1 MKTISALALFLLV
14 AMIALAEQPPYN
26 ETADARQDIKAA
38 VTQAAASNKLVI
50 VVFGANWCGDC
61 KLLDT
66 VMKSGDTAAL
76 LARDFQVV
84 KVNVGRM
91 DKNVDLAKEYGV
103 SLDKGIPA
111 VAIVSGEDKT
121 LYSTKQG
128 ELANARKMGP
138 KAIYE
143 FFKSTIAPVA
153 AN

>member
-1 MKTISALALFLLV
+1 MKTISALALFLLLK
-14 AMIALAEQPPYN
+14 MPPLAEQPSA
-26 ETADARQDIKAA
+26 ETADARQDLKTAW
-38 VTQAAASNKLVI
+38 TQAAASNKLVI

-61 KLLDT
+61 KMLDA
-66 VMKSGDTAAL
+66 VMKSDDTAAL

-84 KVNVGRM
+84 KVNVGRF

-111 VAIVSGEDKT
+111 VAIVSGKDKT

-143 FFKSTIAPVA
+143 FFKSTI
-153 AN
+153 